1 MIKLFV
7 GLLFV
12 WSSYTASLIIGS
24 IVTNL
29 MGIPTTF
36 TSIWCVMLILVISS
50 FIAGAISVKVEDQP
64 KKPDEED
71 HSERL
76 NKND

>member
-36 TSIWCVMLILVISS
+36 TSIWCVMLIFVISS
-50 FIAGAISVKVEDQP
+50 FIAGAISVKVEERP

-71 HSERL
+71 HAERL
-76 NKND
+76 DKND